1 MSGENL
7 NSALLQQV
15 LQAVDRNTQQVSEMR
30 VDMTEVQKD
39 VGYLKKARREKEE
52 QEERERVRQKEA
64 ELADANTRKSRIFGV
79 ALAAFSAVLGAI
91 SAGVSGGGK

>member
-1 MSGENL
+1 MSGEGL
-7 NSALLQQV
+7 NSTLLQQV

-30 VDMTEVQKD
+30 VDMAEVKKD

-52 QEERERVRQKEA
+52 AEERDRVRQEEA
-64 ELADANTRKSRIFGV
+64 AAEKANTRRSRMFGV
-79 ALAAFSAVLGAI
+79 ALASFSAILGAI